1 MNAKTIPTE
10 SALPASDCS
19 PRGSE
24 AAGTSWADPTSPTAT
39 TQNPPLLSDPAFKQ
53 RLQAL
58 RQTDNWTNWYYLL
71 RTWLYLGLVLA
82 GAISFFEWRA
92 DWGLSW
98 WWNVPVALLAILLIG
113 AGQHQLTGL
122 AHEASHYILFRN
134 RYLNDAVG
142 DLLCMFPIFASLYH
156 YRLQH
161 LAHHQFV
168 NDPERDPDVAQLRR
182 SGHWLPFPLSRRQAV
197 LALVRQLWLPRLIR
211 FMRVRAQFNATGT
224 HHSPYLIP
232 GQPPSQRAVR
242 IGAAYLLVLLATLA
256 ALFYLSD
263 SLILLLVIPFL
274 LWLLVC
280 VVFAKLP
287 DSAFHRSRLRPV
299 FHARYTSMGRVGVI
313 TALFTAATVATKATG
328 SPYVGYLVLL
338 WIVPLFTSFAFFM
351 ILRQIVQHGN
361 GGRGW
366 INNTRCFFVGPLIRF
381 AVFPMG
387 QDYHLPHHMYCTVP
401 HYRLR
406 QLHELLLE
414 YPEYRAEAL
423 EVHGYFFSPEKPQVH
438 PTVLDVLG
446 PAYAPRTWEVHID
459 EEILALDAFEDRP
472 AILEEA
478 ERSRRSVTEPVATAS
493 QSSSSPQS

>member
-1 MNAKTIPTE
+1 MNSATVAGRDE
-10 SALPASDCS
+10 SARANLAAATP
-19 PRGSE
+19 SE
-24 AAGTSWADPTSPTAT
+24 AMGCAAAPAPAT
-39 TQNPPLLSDPAFKQ
+39 TAPATPLLSDATFKQ
-53 RLQAL
+53 RLQEL

-71 RTWLYLGLVLA
+71 RTWIYLALVLA
-82 GAISFFEWRA
+82 VAIAFFELRA

-98 WWNVPVALLAILLIG
+98 WWNLPVALLAIILVG

-134 RYLNDAVG
+134 RYLNDAVA
-142 DLLCMFPIFASLYH
+142 DLFCMFPIFASLYH

-168 NDPERDPDVAQLRR
+168 NDPERDPDVAQLRA
-182 SGHWLPFPLSRRQAV
+182 SGHWLPFPLSKRQAV
-197 LALVRQLWLPRLIR
+197 MALLRQLWPPRLIR

-242 IGAAYLLVLLATLA
+242 IGAAYLLLLIATLT
-256 ALFYLSD
+256 ALFYLTD
-263 SLILLLVIPFL
+263 GVVPLLVAPL
-274 LWLLVC
+274 VLWLLVC
-280 VVFAKLP
+280 VVFWKLP
-287 DSAFHRSRLRPV
+287 DHAFHRSRLRPV
-299 FHARYTSMGRVGVI
+299 IHSRYTSMGRVGVI
-313 TALFTAATVATKATG
+313 TILFTAAAVATKATG
-328 SPYVGYLVLL
+328 SPYVGYFFLL

-366 INNTRCFFVGPLIRF
+366 INNSRSFFMLPWIRF

-401 HYRLR
+401 HFRLR
-406 QLHELLLE
+406 QLHELLLQ
-414 YPEYRAEAL
+414 YPEYRNEAL

-446 PAYAPRTWEVHID
+446 PNYAPRSQEVHID
-459 EEILALDAFEDRP
+459 DEILALDAFDDRQ
-472 AILEEA
+472 AIAQEA
-478 ERSRRSVTEPVATAS
+478 ERSRQAGAGPSRTLPAS
-493 QSSSSPQS
+493 KTCG